1 MKTAEEL
8 AKKFF
13 LDYPSVYESRLLD
26 EQSVVCWFRR
36 AQSDALR
43 WAADDVGENLRRGN
57 MSFCDL
63 RLREKADAIERGDKP
78 EGGMGK
84 HKTRSRDQ
92 RIQAVLMLR
101 GTECKCYFPKR
112 KRRTKK

>member
-1 MKTAEEL
+1 MKPAKEWANEAGQAAMQVPKTRIQGEL
-8 AKKFF
+8 
-13 LDYPSVYESRLLD
+13 DIY
-26 EQSVVCWFRR
+26 FRK
-36 AQSDALR
+36 AQGDALR
-43 WAADDVGENLRRGN
+43 WAADDVGESLRRGN
-57 MSFCDL
+57 VSFCDL
-63 RLREKADAIERGDKP
+63 RLREKADAIERGDKQ

-92 RIQAVLMLR
+92 RIQAVLTLR

>member
-1 MKTAEEL
+1 MKPAKAWANEAGQAAMQVPKTRIQGEL
-8 AKKFF
+8 
-13 LDYPSVYESRLLD
+13 DIY
-26 EQSVVCWFRR
+26 FRK
-36 AQSDALR
+36 AQGDALR
-43 WAADDVGENLRRGN
+43 WAADVASPVDDSLAEVIRIEANR
-57 MSFCDL
+57 
-63 RLREKADAIERGDKP
+63 IERGDKQ

-92 RIQAVLMLR
+92 RIQAVLTLR